1 MGKNMVYS
9 IERNFCKILQQKEFR
24 KITVSEIC
32 SKAGISRSSFYTY
45 FESTR
50 QLFTDVEEYILDDVM
65 HILKKYDSDDVK
77 SLLCVN
83 TSPLFLDICKYYHKN
98 IEIFRALF
106 GTYGEDEFIFIY
118 ESHMYQDFLK
128 KARVIG
134 GFRFPEFIASGCA
147 GAIIAISRS
156 WALDTD
162 LATPEEMAGLQ
173 TAIVFRMFFSEDRFS
188 EWMRSGP
195 ANGEKSG
202 KEEYPESRHWNWN
215 TSGKL
220 FGDTV

>member
-1 MGKNMVYS
+1 MVYS

-98 IEIFRALF
+98 
-106 GTYGEDEFIFIY
+106 YG
-118 ESHMYQDFLK
+118 
-128 KARVIG
+128 
-134 GFRFPEFIASGCA
+134 
-147 GAIIAISRS
+147 
-156 WALDTD
+156 
-162 LATPEEMAGLQ
+162 
-173 TAIVFRMFFSEDRFS
+173 
-188 EWMRSGP
+188 
-195 ANGEKSG
+195 
-202 KEEYPESRHWNWN
+202 
-215 TSGKL
+215 
-220 FGDTV
+220 